1 LTGGT
6 LYHVRAFATNTA
18 GTSYGNEVTFTTLSP
33 PTVTT
38 QAVSGIGGTTATGNG
53 NLTDLGVPNPTA
65 HGVVWS
71 TTLNPTTANN
81 VSDLGA
87 ASATGAFTAPITGLT
102 GGTLYHVRAFATN
115 TDGTSYGA
123 DVTFTTIVNT
133 AVTIGG
139 SGVPG
144 SPYSIASG
152 QEQQYNYPIS
162 SGPVTVANSG
172 SAKNVASIRLQ
183 SFANNTLYSY
193 IETPGIPQGLLSY
206 KYYFPTYNNTWG
218 PLNSQLR
225 FANINNTD
233 ITVKVTIGTSSWT
246 YPVAANSDRRE
257 YLPVSGGPVI
267 IESTDPSKKII
278 AAIRLQSYGNNTLY
292 SFAETLGIPAE
303 QLSYK
308 YYFPT
313 YNNTWGP
320 LNSQLR
326 FANINNTD
334 ITVKVTIGANS
345 WTYPVA
351 ANSDR
356 REYLPVSGGPV
367 IIESTDPSKNI
378 IAAIRLQSL
387 DAATNTL
394 YSFVE
399 TMGVP
404 VGLLSYKYDFPNYN
418 NTWTPLNS
426 QLRFSNI
433 NNTDITVKVTIGT
446 SSWTYPV
453 AANSDRREY
462 LPVSGGP
469 VIIES
474 TDPTKQIIAA
484 IRLQSLDAAT
494 NTLYSFAETMG
505 VPAEQLSSTNY
516 FSTYNNTWTPLNSQL
531 RFAVP

>member
-1 LTGGT
+1 MTGLPQNT
-6 LYHVRAFATNTA
+6 LIYVRAYATNTA

-267 IESTDPSKKII
+267 IESTDPSK
-278 AAIRLQSYGNNTLY
+278 N
-292 SFAETLGIPAE
+292 
-303 QLSYK
+303 
-308 YYFPT
+308 
-313 YNNTWGP
+313 
-320 LNSQLR
+320 
-326 FANINNTD
+326 
-334 ITVKVTIGANS
+334 
-345 WTYPVA
+345 
-351 ANSDR
+351 
-356 REYLPVSGGPV
+356 
-367 IIESTDPSKNI
+367 
-378 IAAIRLQSL
+378 
-387 DAATNTL
+387 
-394 YSFVE
+394 
-399 TMGVP
+399 
-404 VGLLSYKYDFPNYN
+404 
-418 NTWTPLNS
+418 
-426 QLRFSNI
+426 
-433 NNTDITVKVTIGT
+433 
-446 SSWTYPV
+446 
-453 AANSDRREY
+453 
-462 LPVSGGP
+462 
-469 VIIES
+469 
-474 TDPTKQIIAA
+474 IIAA

-505 VPAEQLSSTNY
+505 IPAEQLSSTNY